1 MKNIVLIDDEQTILS
16 GLSTLIDWPAHDF
29 HLKGAF
35 SKPLEALE
43 FIKHQPL
50 DIVVTDLM
58 MPDLNGI
65 ELSRLIKK
73 EQPEAKILVLSSYDD
88 FQLVKD
94 SFKEGVSDYL
104 LKPKLNPSE
113 FLASLKS
120 LVEQSTEVKKPRLT
134 ELEKMSQLLSTYLS
148 GTSLDLGISREQFP
162 HDYFFLVYCEEKQSE
177 KLRRSEQLI
186 AEAPQYTNQLA
197 SVFPFSTT
205 ANDIGYFINVA
216 SKNAFD
222 QLIERFQQ
230 EHQTDSCL
238 YVLSDVLDF
247 ENFYSEFLTLKQKSS
262 GQHFYLTDHCV
273 ICEKLLSPLLSSY
286 EQQTKSYLTKI
297 MNKDFTSAIE
307 ELDNYMSKVLDQR
320 LQPSYL
326 KHEIINRLY
335 ALINAIADEHE
346 KREEIMTL
354 KITIPA
360 QITQAERW
368 DDLVLIVNNTTKL
381 LREVTTTFRKDN
393 SDVLT
398 LIYEYVQENYH
409 QDISLQTLS
418 EKYHFSYSYLSTIFT
433 EKYGIN
439 FTKYL
444 KKVRINQAKL
454 LLKESNLSLSDI
466 GQQTGFTELGY
477 FSRVFKEET
486 GLTPS
491 QYRKGILT
499 V

>member
-1 MKNIVLIDDEQTILS
+1 MKNIVLIDDEQTILH
-16 GLSTLIDWPAHDF
+16 GLSTLIDWPTHGF
-29 HLKGAF
+29 QLKGAF

-43 FIKHQPL
+43 FIKKEPL
-50 DIVVTDLM
+50 DIIVTDLM

-65 ELSRLIKK
+65 ELSRLIKE

-120 LVEQSTEVKKPRLT
+120 LVEQSAEVKKPRLS
-134 ELEKMSQLLSTYLS
+134 ELEKTSQAISNYLAGS
-148 GTSLDLGISREQFP
+148 SLDTGITRKPFK
-162 HDYFFLVYCEEKQSE
+162 HDAFFLVYCEEKPAE
-177 KLRRSEQLI
+177 KHRRSQELS
-186 AEAPQYTNQLA
+186 AEAPRYTNQDV
-197 SVFPFSTT
+197 SVFPYFTT
-205 ANDIGYFINVA
+205 ANDVGYLINA
-216 SKNAFD
+216 HSREAFE
-222 QLIERFQQ
+222 QFVNRFQ
-230 EHQTDSCL
+230 EDHQTDACL
-238 YVLSDVLDF
+238 YVLSGELTF
-247 ENFYSEFLTLKQKSS
+247 ENIYPAFLSLKQKSN
-262 GQHFYLTDHCV
+262 GQCFYLNEQSL
-273 ICEKLLSPLLSSY
+273 ISEEQLLPLLSSY

-297 MNKDFTSAIE
+297 MNKDFLSAIE
-307 ELDNYMSKVLDQR
+307 ELESYMKNVLEQR

-335 ALINAIADEHE
+335 ALINAIAEEHE
-346 KREEIMTL
+346 KRKEIMTL

-360 QITQAERW
+360 QITQSDNWEE
-368 DDLVLIVNNTTKL
+368 LVVIVNNTTKL

-398 LIYEYVQENYH
+398 LIYDYVQDHYH
-409 QDISLQTLS
+409 QDLSLQTLS

-444 KKVRINQAKL
+444 KKVRINQAKM

-466 GQQTGFTELGY
+466 CQQTGFTEIGY

-491 QYRKGILT
+491 QYRKGMLT